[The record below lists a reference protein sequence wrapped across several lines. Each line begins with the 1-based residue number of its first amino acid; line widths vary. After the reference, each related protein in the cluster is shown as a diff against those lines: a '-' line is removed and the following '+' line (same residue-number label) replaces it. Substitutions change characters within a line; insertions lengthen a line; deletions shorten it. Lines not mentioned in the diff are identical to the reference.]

1 MYRDIA
7 LICNGVNSGIKM
19 FILFI
24 LCSFLLIITNMIL
37 FLAIYERRL
46 ISSIKKGELLSGEII
61 KTYRSPNGR
70 NIIYKKPKVIVE
82 YKGKERILL
91 GIAKIANYRQGQIY
105 NVYYNEDEFPKYV
118 LLDQKNLTIADMIFE
133 IVMCV
138 GVLLVNI
145 TYLYIFLPGDQGLIS
160 KKYSIIIIP
169 LVYLMTIF
177 PGRRLAKKLFN
188 SRYFSN
194 ENNND

>member
-1 MYRDIA
+1 
-7 LICNGVNSGIKM
+7 M

-24 LCSFLLIITNMIL
+24 VCSFLLIITNMIL

-70 NIIYKKPKVIVE
+70 NIKYKKPQVIVE
-82 YKGKERILL
+82 YKGEERIFL
-91 GIAKIANYRQGQIY
+91 GIAQIANYRQGQIY

-145 TYLYIFLPGDQGLIS
+145 TYLYIFLPDDQGLIS